1 MGHAVTTV
9 RSALNLINIE
19 ETGPGV
25 NRGGLNHLV
34 TAAVSWVAERRD
46 AVFPV
51 AAAAAGWL
59 LLFFV
64 LLVAPPREEG
74 GTRRHRERSRPR

>member
-1 MGHAVTTV
+1 MK
-9 RSALNLINIE
+9 S
-19 ETGPGV
+19 GPGV
-25 NRGGLNHLV
+25 NRGGLNRPA

-51 AAAAAGWL
+51 AAAAAAGWL

-74 GTRRHRERSRPR
+74 GARRRHQEEPPAVISLLARRLERDGFG

>member
-9 RSALNLINIE
+9 RSVLNLINIDE
-19 ETGPGV
+19 GGPGV
-25 NRGGLNHLV
+25 NRGGLNHPA

-51 AAAAAGWL
+51 AATVAGWL

-64 LLVAPPREEG
+64 LLTVPPREEG
-74 GTRRHRERSRPR
+74 GTPGTRSRPR